1 MTSRNIRATKSKNH
15 AFTTLSTRPLRT
27 SADGDT
33 GCLVEYLFDTSIVL
47 GAALY
52 RSERT
57 RAREWAKRSKDRV
70 SCEIRQFTSV
80 SYPSTVMLVFDALL
94 LNLVRTGPDEFRTVP
109 AFRLYL
115 GRLVNRI

>member
-52 RSERT
+52 RSER
-57 RAREWAKRSKDRV
+57 ARTQERCKDRV

-80 SYPSTVMLVFDALL
+80 SYPSTVMLVFAARL
-94 LNLVRTGPDEFRTVP
+94 LNLVRTVPDEFRTAP